1 MPIVFV
7 ATSKTLAAWGADVG
21 LTKSLYAVAV
31 TDETA
36 GSTAEGAIEAMNMS
50 GYGGQTDWKL
60 LKKQAVDNADEEAA
74 IERLATRE
82 KQVDPK
88 LYPKIRDARGI
99 FKIKPENVENHLF
112 VKNALAS
119 DTELRAV
126 KVKPADIADY
136 LIAKATGWVDP
147 TVGTDE
153 AVKDPF

>member
-21 LTKSLYAVAV
+21 LTKSLYAVGA

-36 GSTAEGAIEAMNMS
+36 DVAIEAMNMN
-50 GYGGQTDWKL
+50 GYGGQSDWKL
-60 LKKQAVDNADEEAA
+60 LKKQAVEAADEES
-74 IERLATRE
+74 IVERLAARE

-136 LIAKATGWVDP
+136 LIAKATGWSDP

-153 AVKDPF
+153 EVKDPF

>member
-1 MPIVFV
+1 MPLVFV
-7 ATSKTLAAWGADVG
+7 ATSKSLAAWGADVG
-21 LTKSLYAVAV
+21 LTKSLYAVGV
-31 TDETA
+31 SDETA
-36 GSTAEGAIEAMNMS
+36 DAAIEAMNMN

-60 LKKQAVDNADEEAA
+60 LKKQAVEGADEATMIA
-74 IERLATRE
+74 RLAARE

-99 FKIKPENVENHLF
+99 FKVNPENVENHLF
-112 VKNALAS
+112 VKKALAS

-147 TVGTDE
+147 TVGTDDAPE
-153 AVKDPF
+153 NPF

>member
-21 LTKSLYAVAV
+21 LTKSLYAVGA

-36 GSTAEGAIEAMNMS
+36 EAAIEAMNMS

-60 LKKQAVDNADEEAA
+60 LKKQAVEAADEES
-74 IERLATRE
+74 IVERLATRE

-99 FKIKPENVENHLF
+99 FKVKPENVENHLF

-126 KVKPADIADY
+126 KVKPVDVADY
-136 LIAKATGWVDP
+136 LIAKATGWSDP
-147 TVGTDE
+147 TVGADE
-153 AVKDPF
+153 EIKDPF

>member
-1 MPIVFV
+1 MPLVFV
-7 ATSKTLAAWGADVG
+7 ATSKSLAAWGADVG
-21 LTKSLYAVAV
+21 LTKNLYAVRA

-36 GSTAEGAIEAMNMS
+36 DAAIEAMNQD
-50 GYGGQTDWKL
+50 GYGGQSDWKL
-60 LKKQAVDNADEEAA
+60 LKKQAVEGADEDSMIA
-74 IERLATRE
+74 RLAARE

-112 VKNALAS
+112 VKKALAS

-147 TVGTDE
+147 TVGSDE
-153 AVKDPF
+153 EIKDPF

>member
-1 MPIVFV
+1 MPVVFV

-21 LTKSLYAVAV
+21 LTKNLYAVGA
-31 TDETA
+31 TEETA
-36 GSTAEGAIEAMNMS
+36 DAAIEAMNMN

-60 LKKQAVDNADEEAA
+60 LKKQVVEAADEDS
-74 IERLATRE
+74 IVERLAARE

-112 VKNALAS
+112 VKKALAS

-136 LIAKATGWVDP
+136 LIAKATGWSDP
-147 TVGTDE
+147 TVGTDDAPE
-153 AVKDPF
+153 NPF